1 VPEPQQERA
10 AGPSG
15 RAAEPRRGIVLYGH
29 RGARGEAP
37 ENTLPGFAYARRV
50 GVEAFELDVRLS
62 GDHELVVIHDETVDR
77 TTDGTGRV
85 AHLTAAALAR
95 LDARAAFPHW
105 PERAG
110 VPTLDEVLATFPD
123 LPAWQIEIKADAP
136 ERLERVCARLA
147 RLISRYGIE
156 ERVVVASFDASAL
169 RLMRRAAPELP
180 LAYIGRYDS
189 PSYLETALALRCAGA
204 CVPHRTST
212 RELVHQAQARGL
224 AITGWLGNTP
234 QELELLLDW
243 GVDSITS
250 DYPSVAVPWLRAH
263 AAGRPA
269 RVTSHGAMR
278 RRVDSA
284 PTSDEP
290 AGPRESTGAADGS
303 SARTGDTEEGR

>member
-1 VPEPQQERA
+1 MPEPQRERA

-15 RAAEPRRGIVLYGH
+15 TAAEPRRGIVLYGH

-37 ENTLPGFAYARRV
+37 ENTLPGFAYARRY
-50 GVEAFELDVRLS
+50 GIEAFELDVRLS
-62 GDHELVVIHDETVDR
+62 ADGELVVIHDETVDR
-77 TTDGTGRV
+77 TTNGTGRV
-85 AHLTAAALAR
+85 AALTAAQLAR
-95 LDARAAFPHW
+95 LDARAAFPDW
-105 PERAG
+105 PEHAG
-110 VPTLDEVLATFPD
+110 IPTLDEVLATFRD

-136 ERLERVCARLA
+136 ERLERVCALLA
-147 RLISRYGIE
+147 RMIGRYGIE

-169 RLMRRAAPELP
+169 RLMRCAAPELP

-189 PSYLETALALRCAGA
+189 PSYLETALALGCAGA

-224 AITGWLGNTP
+224 AVTGWLGNTP

-263 AAGRPA
+263 AGGVLPTATSPGQRLAGNVWVSSRNM
-269 RVTSHGAMR
+269 TG
-278 RRVDSA
+278 
-284 PTSDEP
+284 E
-290 AGPRESTGAADGS
+290 ESVPP
-303 SARTGDTEEGR
+303 